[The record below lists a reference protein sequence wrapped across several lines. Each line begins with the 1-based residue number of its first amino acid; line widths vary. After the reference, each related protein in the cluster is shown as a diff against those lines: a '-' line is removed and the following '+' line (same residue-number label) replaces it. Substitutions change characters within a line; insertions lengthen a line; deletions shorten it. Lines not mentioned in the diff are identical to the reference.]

1 MNAPAVMH
9 SPNTF
14 VAPVTPRITSRWLGW
29 TAGVGAVLAVG
40 WFTRDLPG
48 WVIMSAVAATEWFA
62 LKFATLDGY
71 IGRADPKRI
80 AGYLFGWVGMN
91 ARAFFGA
98 PPAARPTVGEWTFG
112 VAKLTAG
119 FAVAIWATRFAPAEW
134 APRLGLLGL
143 LFVAHFGAFHLL
155 SCAWRAVGVHAPPIM
170 RAPIAATS
178 LADLWGARWN
188 LAFADGAR
196 RFIVKPLARRLGA
209 RGAGLVVFAF
219 SGVVH
224 ETVLSWPAHGGWGG
238 PTVYFLL
245 QAAGIAVERS
255 ARGGRLGLGH
265 GLRGR
270 AWTLLVA
277 GAPLP
282 LLFHA
287 PFLERVFGPFLHVV
301 LGFFLP

>member
-9 SPNTF
+9 PLPTPT
-14 VAPVTPRITSRWLGW
+14 APATPRVISRWVGW
-29 TAGVGAVLAVG
+29 TAGVGAVLAAG

-48 WVIMSAVAATEWFA
+48 WVIMSAVAATEWFV
-62 LKFATLDGY
+62 LKLATLAGFVTRGDT
-71 IGRADPKRI
+71 DPKRV

-91 ARAFFGA
+91 ARAFFGP
-98 PPAARPTVGEWTFG
+98 PPAVRPTPGEWAFG
-112 VAKLTAG
+112 VAKLAGG
-119 FAVAIWATRFAPAEW
+119 FALAVWVVRATPADWAW
-134 APRLGLLGL
+134 APHVGLLAL
-143 LFVAHFGAFHLL
+143 LFVAHFGAFHLF
-155 SCAWRAVGVHAPPIM
+155 SCTWRAAGVDAPPIM

-245 QAAGIAVERS
+245 QAAGIAAERS
-255 ARGGRLGLGH
+255 AARNGYFEFE
-265 GLRGR
+265 
-270 AWTLLVA
+270 AQPA
-277 GAPLP
+277 MMMP
-282 LLFHA
+282 
-287 PFLERVFGPFLHVV
+287 
-301 LGFFLP
+301 